1 MDNSFT
7 NQEQEI
13 ENALVE
19 GEEISDAMAKEE
31 QQVVDTVSVILN
43 RSSISQSENAK
54 KRRSLATYS
63 QHIGMQSSHI
73 QPTDDI
79 FNANDPHI
87 KEDIIAI
94 IMQYLQDEGYHASQ
108 SVLCDET
115 NVKWKER
122 EERTLEV
129 KRLKKAILDGDWQ
142 EVEKL
147 CTKPLVKNHRSF
159 LYSVYKQQYLE
170 YLERREIQKAFT
182 FLNKRLKPLEHF
194 QTKPNEFK
202 DMCYLLTAK
211 SIHEAPSFTQWE
223 GIMAARE
230 GLVDQL
236 QSMLEFE
243 NADRTGNRHIPP
255 DRLLGLLRQAVAY
268 QIEFSRYHPKIAPT
282 VNSLLDDYT
291 SFVIPNAVGATLTGH
306 QGNVKCLEFIGQ
318 EGKKIVSGSSDNT
331 LRVWDTESAKC
342 LDVLE
347 GHRSRI
353 WDLTTTHAGDFVASA
368 SGDSSIKIWNI
379 KSLQKASCVSTLNGH
394 AGDVYSVRYHPN
406 ESHIVTGGYDKT
418 VRLFDVNTGAII
430 KTFPGHQLAVTKTIF
445 NPLGNLVISGSKDN
459 TIKFWDIVSGLCIRT
474 ISSHLG
480 EVTSVEMNSSGTL
493 LLSSSKDNSNRL
505 WDVRMVRPIRKLKG
519 HQNTSKNFVR
529 ANFADNNLIVGGSE
543 DGIVYIWDQD
553 TGEVLQ
559 KLRGHSGVVYDA
571 AWNAKQG
578 MLASCSDDQTVKVWW
593 YDDAVPLD
601 A

>member
-1 MDNSFT
+1 MNTDND
-7 NQEQEI
+7 I
-13 ENALVE
+13 EPEDTTLLPLSNSVSHSTE
-19 GEEISDAMAKEE
+19 AK
-31 QQVVDTVSVILN
+31 Q
-43 RSSISQSENAK
+43 
-54 KRRSLATYS
+54 KRKLATLN
-63 QHIGMQSSHI
+63 QHVGMQASHI

-79 FNANDPHI
+79 FNSNDPQI
-87 KEDIIAI
+87 KQDIITMM
-94 IMQYLQDEGYHASQ
+94 MQYLQEEGYHASQ
-108 SVLCDET
+108 SVLYDEA

-122 EERTLEV
+122 EERTLEI
-129 KRLKKAILDGDWQ
+129 KRLKKAILDGEWQ

-211 SIHEAPSFTQWE
+211 SIHEAPSFKHWE
-223 GIMAARE
+223 GIMASRE
-230 GLVDQL
+230 NLVDQL
-236 QSMLEFE
+236 QNMLEFE
-243 NADRTGNRHIPP
+243 SADRTGHRHIPP
-255 DRLLGLLRQAVAY
+255 DRLLTLLRQAVAY

-282 VNSLLDDYT
+282 VSTLLDDYS
-291 SFVIPNAVGATLTGH
+291 SFVIPNALCASLEGH
-306 QGNVKCLEFIGQ
+306 TGNVKCISFLGA
-318 EGKKIVSGSSDNT
+318 EGERIVSGSSDNT
-331 LRVWDTESAKC
+331 LRIWDTETAEC
-342 LDVLE
+342 LHILQ

-353 WDLTTTHAGDFVASA
+353 WDVSTTQELIASA
-368 SGDSSIKIWNI
+368 SGDATVKIWNA
-379 KSLQKASCVSTLNGH
+379 KQATHVSTLTGH
-394 AGDVYSVRYHPN
+394 AGDVYSVQYHPN
-406 ESHIVTGGYDKT
+406 ETHVVTGGYDKT
-418 VRLFDVNTGAII
+418 VRLFDVNTGTIV

-480 EVTSVEMNSSGTL
+480 EVTSVEMNASGTQ

-529 ANFADNNLIVGGSE
+529 AHFANNNLIMGGSE
-543 DGIVYIWDQD
+543 DGIVYIWDQE

-559 KLRGHSGVVYDA
+559 RLRGHSGVVYEA
-571 AWNAKQG
+571 AWHAKQG
-578 MLASCSDDQTVKVWW
+578 LLASCSDDQTVKVWW
-593 YDDAVPLD
+593 YDDSVPLD
-601 A
+601 V